1 MCAWRRRVNTEPAV
15 KKAVEDSKFSWKF
28 PVQTLIFTGPR
39 SGILR
44 EVKCSWSYTV
54 SRGSCEVLSLNSCGL
69 PLHFKDQGRHS
80 PRAGIKCMSTVGDH
94 IVIHVRLLKAGSVL
108 SGPEVGRCQCRWH
121 GHPWPWVRQNQ
132 LSGCVPTWPLVRLS
146 ECLAQRSL
154 WESNQLHFSL
164 LPLVWSYLEAQ
175 HKPLPNPNVRIEPNV
190 WLTQMPRA
198 HAWGDHHKHWCF
210 QLSEKHFGLFFFFF
224 KFLYTLRLFVRK
236 EILKSRFIQFFLKSP
251 SSIFK

>member
-1 MCAWRRRVNTEPAV
+1 MHEHSWWPYSDTRAFTQGWVRAV
-15 KKAVEDSKFSWKF
+15 W
-28 PVQTLIFTGPR
+28 
-39 SGILR
+39 
-44 EVKCSWSYTV
+44 
-54 SRGSCEVLSLNSCGL
+54 
-69 PLHFKDQGRHS
+69 
-80 PRAGIKCMSTVGDH
+80 
-94 IVIHVRLLKAGSVL
+94 AGSGEM
-108 SGPEVGRCQCRWH
+108 S
-121 GHPWPWVRQNQ
+121 
-132 LSGCVPTWPLVRLS
+132 VPVAWSPVALGTAKSAIRLRSHVATCLS